1 MSRDDMCDLCH
12 SFRVNSIDF
21 FATHISYVI
30 GAQITPYMHV
40 MHSPFGRCMGV
51 RISVCMCKMKITYS
65 CFYWHCIVLDDVEK
79 LPCTQI
85 PFNNAIARMVRWCYF
100 SQWWWKNSQCFF
112 FLPSKLGYGIL
123 KYQFNIYFVCFIWI
137 QYRIF
142 RHEGKK
148 NRQNS

>member
-1 MSRDDMCDLCH
+1 MFGDDMCDLCH

-51 RISVCMCKMKITYS
+51 RISVCMCKLKITYS
-65 CFYWHCIVLDDVEK
+65 CFYWHCIVLDDVEN

-85 PFNNAIARMVRWCYF
+85 PFNNAITRMVRWCYF
-100 SQWWWKNSQCFF
+100 SQWWWKNMQFF
-112 FLPSKLGYGIL
+112 FAI
-123 KYQFNIYFVCFIWI
+123 QTWIWNIRVSI
-137 QYRIF
+137 QYLFCLFYLDSISNF
-142 RHEGKK
+142 SPWKK
-148 NRQNS
+148 NSQNS